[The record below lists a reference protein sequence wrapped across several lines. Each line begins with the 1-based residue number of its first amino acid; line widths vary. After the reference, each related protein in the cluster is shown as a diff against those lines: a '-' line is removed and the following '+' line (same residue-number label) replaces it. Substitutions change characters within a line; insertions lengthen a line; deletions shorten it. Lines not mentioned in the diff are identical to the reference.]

1 MDEEEDDSTFPAQQ
15 CRPPSACTRSANGL
29 LQSWVPHGQLP
40 RMQNVTCLMAGGSHQ
55 PAHQSSFCMTVM
67 TCCWSSPL
75 QASIQPS
82 AALSSRCKGWVS
94 WGCPN
99 PRLWSLQCFITFTL
113 TEGRSASSCI
123 SLPSEID
130 RLTASILRVYKYAAQ
145 SVCSLDADTL
155 LSVYQALVSWT
166 RGSQSQP

>member
-1 MDEEEDDSTFPAQQ
+1 MYKQLPAELVLCYLSKEGRLMPTPTSSTF
-15 CRPPSACTRSANGL
+15 RTWMRRRMTPPS
-29 LQSWVPHGQLP
+29 LP
-40 RMQNVTCLMAGGSHQ
+40 STCLMAGGSHQ

-94 WGCPN
+94 WGCLN

-166 RGSQSQP
+166 RGPQSQP